1 MQMNSRLMRSRSDRM
16 IGGVAAGIARYLN
29 TDTTIV
35 RLVLVLLALSGPGFL
50 VYPLLWAVM
59 PEEPAPTSAPR
70 EPGQVFV
77 ATGETQRLRL
87 DPMTGMPGEPE
98 QEIPINNLGGA
109 PSASGPNGA
118 AGPGGRVLG
127 YVLLGLGA
135 FIALQ
140 MIWPGLAS
148 FLFPAALIAAGVWL
162 LRRG

>member
-1 MQMNSRLMRSRSDRM
+1 MQMNSRLVRSRSDRM

-29 TDTTIV
+29 TDPTIV

-59 PEEPAPTSAPR
+59 PEEPAPTDRAPR

-98 QEIPINNLGGA
+98 QEIPINNLGGGA
-109 PSASGPNGA
+109 QGASGTPNQ
-118 AGPGGRVLG
+118 GGRLLG

-148 FLFPAALIAAGVWL
+148 FLFPAALIGAGVWL
-162 LRRG
+162 LRGR